1 MKLRRLFLP
10 GALLLASLIAQAGMS
25 RPDVEKPG
33 TLRLLAI
40 GIDNYK
46 EPLPTFRFCKADAEA
61 IATVLKHP
69 RAGTFSAVE
78 VRLLPDEAATRDKVQ
93 AAFEDLVAKS
103 RPEDTVFIYVA
114 GAGWENPETGDYEF
128 FPQDYVMGEHGAPG
142 KNAIPGSLLK
152 SWLDKIQAKNQVVVF
167 DTGFLESAINALTA
181 QQSAVALKVAQLS
194 GRKLAIFGASGLEPE
209 LPEVGHGAFTYA
221 LLEGLSGKADTAPRD
236 GKITARELEAYV
248 YNRLLA
254 MSAERQQAMRAL
266 TYVRGDDFPL
276 AFLEKIPAATAA
288 APSRGTESTEEAEGV
303 AAGTTATPAKPTR
316 NDYAVLFASNQYSNL
331 PPDKQLANPVPDAHA
346 IAEELR
352 DHYGFQVE
360 VVENPTVD
368 TIITTLTRYADMK
381 YGEGDQLLVFFA
393 GHGTYDDR
401 FKQGFLLG
409 SDSKADDPNR
419 RTYLSHDN
427 LRTMVDNLPAK
438 HVLLI
443 IDACFGGTFDQRI
456 GRGGSR
462 GDDEYAKKTGEEY
475 RKGRE
480 KWTTRSYL
488 TSGGK
493 EYVSDGLPGHHSPF
507 AAHLLEALRSDGE
520 SQGYLTFSRLASDV
534 QTTKPEPFQGQWGQY
549 EPGGD
554 FVLLYRA
561 SAGSNGK
568 R

>member
-1 MKLRRLFLP
+1 MKLRSLV
-10 GALLLASLIAQAGMS
+10 LLGVLVLASLTGRAGIS
-25 RPDVEKPG
+25 RPDVERAG

-40 GIDNYK
+40 GIDNYQH
-46 EPLPTFRFCKADAEA
+46 LPHFRFCKADAEA
-61 IATVLKHP
+61 IASALQHP
-69 RAGTFSAVE
+69 RAGTFTAVDA
-78 VRLLPDEAATRDKVQ
+78 RLLPDGAATRDKVQ

-128 FPQDYVMGEHGAPG
+128 FPQDYAMGEHGAPG
-142 KNAIPGSLLK
+142 KNAISGSLLK
-152 SWLDKIQAKNQVVVF
+152 SWLDKVQAKNQVVVF

-181 QQSAVALKVAQLS
+181 QQSAVALKVAELS

-209 LPEVGHGAFTYA
+209 LEEVGHGAFTYA

-236 GKITARELEAYV
+236 GKITARELEAYL

-254 MSAERQQAMRAL
+254 MTAERHQPMRAL
-266 TYVRGDDFPL
+266 TYVRGEDFSL
-276 AFLEKIPAATAA
+276 AFLEKVPAAATA
-288 APSRGTESTEEAEGV
+288 APSRGTESTEEPAEETKS
-303 AAGTTATPAKPTR
+303 APAEPARK
-316 NDYAVLFASNQYSNL
+316 DYAVLFASNRYTNL
-331 PPDKQLANPVPDAHA
+331 PPDKQLENPVPDAHA

-360 VVENPTVD
+360 VVENPSVD
-368 TIITTLTRYADMK
+368 TIITTLKRYADIQ
-381 YGEGDQLLVFFA
+381 YGSGDQLLVFFA
-393 GHGTYDDR
+393 GHGTYDEV

-409 SDSKADDPNR
+409 SDSKADDANR

-438 HVLLI
+438 HILVI

-456 GRGGSR
+456 GHGSSR

-493 EYVSDGLPGHHSPF
+493 EYVSDGIPGHHSPF

-520 SQGYLTFSRLASDV
+520 SHGYLTFSRLASDV

-554 FVLLYRA
+554 FVLIYQP
-561 SAGSNGK
+561 SAGGNGK